1 MRYTSKWPKTKWKI
15 LGPFLSLNAYQVTWS
30 YLCHSSFGPF
40 WHISRMVNTFISNSI
55 YFQLSFCRIAL
66 REIGFIGFIGLAF
79 DECGFHSMNPPF
91 EDRFLELS
99 IRNSI
104 ICHSRRMRY
113 VAVVARL
120 NLHRLFYVDN
130 PSEVSLRVSDFY
142 VKT

>member
-1 MRYTSKWPKTKWKI
+1 MS
-15 LGPFLSLNAYQVTWS
+15 
-30 YLCHSSFGPF
+30 
-40 WHISRMVNTFISNSI
+40 MVNTFISNRI

-79 DECGFHSMNPPF
+79 DECGFHSINPPF

-130 PSEVSLRVSDFY
+130 PSEVSFRVSDFY
-142 VKT
+142 VKTYFFIGKIDTFSEFWGYQKCVNLSETTVSRRISLTRLPL